1 MRWEPWL
8 DLVLPR
14 QCRGCGRAG
23 ELWCPRCAAAVAA
36 IAPSLH
42 PAPGIPGAFAAAGPH
57 EGMLRAAILTHKHDR
72 NLAVRR
78 SLVPVLGRTLAQAA
92 VAVRAMGLWHPPVLL
107 VPVPPSALRPARTPV
122 AELTAPLAAEL
133 PQVVHA
139 PILVGARRRR
149 PQKGLSAVERA
160 RNVQGAFR
168 LRSVDAVRVGATVV
182 LVDDVV
188 TTGATLS
195 AAFDVVRTSGLRPVA
210 AIALARADA
219 MGR

>member
-36 IAPSLH
+36 TTPSSH
-42 PAPGIPGAFAAAGPH
+42 PAPGIPVAFAAAGPH
-57 EGMLRAAILTHKHDR
+57 DGLLRAAILTHKHDR

-78 SLVPVLGRTLAQAA
+78 SLVPLLGRTLAQAA
-92 VAVRAMGLWHPPVLL
+92 VAARAVGAWRPPVLL

-122 AELTAPLAAEL
+122 AELTAPLAASL

-139 PILVGARRRR
+139 PVLVGARRRR

-168 LRSVDAVRVGATVV
+168 LRPSGVARAGVTVV

-188 TTGATLS
+188 TTGATLV
-195 AAFDVVRTSGLRPVA
+195 AAFEVLRASGLRPVA